1 MENFLRIVEENSVE
15 DEINEARLRF
25 FTTEMKIWDYFNIT
39 QQKFSSLN
47 TEERCSLLKKY
58 YCDLKSKYQPSGK
71 IIFVI
76 FLLLSG
82 SLQNIFVVVKAIVI
96 VF

>member
-39 QQKFSSLN
+39 QQKF
-47 TEERCSLLKKY
+47 
-58 YCDLKSKYQPSGK
+58 
-71 IIFVI
+71 
-76 FLLLSG
+76 
-82 SLQNIFVVVKAIVI
+82 
-96 VF
+96 